1 LWLLQSLKPSSS
13 AQFCVCDSFPSIM
26 PNFTVDQMRQIMD
39 KTDNIRSMSVIAHV
53 DHGKSTLTDSLICK
67 AGIISA
73 KAAGDARFTD
83 TRADEQERG
92 VTIKSTGVSLYFE
105 HDEEDGKGA
114 IPHLINLIDSPGH
127 VDFSSEVTAALRI
140 TDGAMVVVD
149 CIEGC
154 AVQTE
159 TVLRQ
164 ALQERVRPCL
174 FVNKVDRCIL
184 ELQMEAEDMYSRF
197 RNAIENV
204 NVIIATYNDSLM
216 GDVQVQPEKGTV
228 AFGSGLHG
236 WGFTTERFA
245 KIYAQKM
252 GVEKEKMMQRMW
264 GDSFF
269 NAKKKVWTNV
279 QQPEGCTEPL
289 QRAFCQFIMGPINQL
304 MRAIMNDDK
313 EKYEKMMG
321 TLGIVL
327 KGDEKALT
335 GKPLM
340 KRTMQIWINAADTL
354 LAMIVTKLPS
364 PRTAQKYRVEN
375 LYEGPMDDAAA
386 QGIRSC
392 DPAGPLMMYVSKMV
406 PTSDKGRFYA
416 FGRVFS
422 GTIATG
428 QKVRIQGPYYKPG
441 SKEDLHVK
449 NIQRTV
455 LMMGRTTEQIQD
467 VPCGNTVAL
476 VGVDQYILKSGT
488 ITTLEDAHNIADMKY
503 SVSPVVKVAVKAK
516 DGKDLPKLVE
526 GLKKLSKSDPL
537 VVCTTEESGE
547 HVIAGCGELHVE
559 ICLKDLKDEYAQCD
573 FIVSDPVVS
582 YRETV
587 AEESN
592 QTCLAKSPNK
602 HNRIYLKAE
611 PMDEELSK
619 AIEEGTVGPKADPK
633 ERAKILTD
641 KFDWDKSVAQTKIW
655 CYGPETDGANLVVDA
670 TVGVQYLIEIKEHV
684 NSAFQWAT
692 KEGPLCEENM
702 RGIRFN
708 LMDVTL
714 HTDAIH
720 RGAGQIMP
728 PTRRCCFA
736 AELTAKPTLQEPVFL
751 VEITCPQE
759 AMSGVYNCMNL
770 RRGCVFEENQRE
782 GTPLVQV
789 KAHLPVS
796 ESFGFVAALRQATS
810 GQAFP
815 QCVFDHWENLPGNPM
830 DKGSKMEEL
839 ILGIRKR
846 KNLKVEMP
854 ALGDYLDKL

>member
-1 LWLLQSLKPSSS
+1 
-13 AQFCVCDSFPSIM
+13 
-26 PNFTVDQMRQIMD
+26 
-39 KTDNIRSMSVIAHV
+39 MS
-53 DHGKSTLTDSLICK
+53 
-67 AGIISA
+67 
-73 KAAGDARFTD
+73 GDARYTD

-105 HDEEDGKGA
+105 LDHGDGKGLT
-114 IPHLINLIDSPGH
+114 PHLINLIDSPGH

-164 ALQERVRPCL
+164 SLQERVKPCL

-184 ELQMEAEDMYSRF
+184 ELQMEPEDMYSKF
-197 RNAIENV
+197 RKAIEDV
-204 NVIIATYNDSLM
+204 NVLISTYNDSLL
-216 GDVQVQPEKGTV
+216 GDIQVDPSKGTV

-236 WGFTTERFA
+236 WGFNVERFA
-245 KIYAQKM
+245 RIYASKM
-252 GVEKEKMMQRMW
+252 GMDKDKMMKRLW

-269 NAKKKVWTNV
+269 NAKKKTWTNV
-279 QQPEGCTEPL
+279 QQPEGCSEPL
-289 QRAFCQFIMGPINQL
+289 PRAFCQFIMGPINQL

-313 EKYEKMMG
+313 AKYEKMMG

-327 KGDEKALT
+327 KGDEKSLT

-340 KRTMQIWINAADTL
+340 KRAMQIWINAADTL
-354 LAMIVTKLPS
+354 LSMIVLRLPS
-364 PRTAQKYRVEN
+364 PKDAQKYRVQN
-375 LYEGPMDDAAA
+375 LYEGPMDDEAANA
-386 QGIRSC
+386 IKAC
-392 DPAGPLMMYVSKMV
+392 DPAGPLMMYISKMV

-428 QKVRIQGPYYKPG
+428 QRVRIQGPHYKPG
-441 SKEDLHVK
+441 SKEDLNVK
-449 NIQRTV
+449 SIQRTV
-455 LMMGRTTEQIQD
+455 LMMGRTVEQIAD
-467 VPCGNTVAL
+467 APCGNTVAL
-476 VGVDQYILKSGT
+476 VGVDQFILKSGT
-488 ITTLEDAHNIADMKY
+488 LSTFEDSHNIADMKY
-503 SVSPVVKVAVKAK
+503 SVSPVVKVSVKPK
-516 DGKDLPKLVE
+516 DGKDPPKMVE

-559 ICLKDLKDEYAQCD
+559 ICLKDLREEYAQCD
-573 FIVSDPVVS
+573 FVMTDPVVS

-587 AEESN
+587 GGTSS

-602 HNRIYLKAE
+602 HNRIYLVAE
-611 PMDEELSK
+611 PMDEELN
-619 AIEEGTVGPKADPK
+619 AGIEDGKLGPKADPK
-633 ERAKILTD
+633 ERSKALRENPD
-641 KFDWDKSVAQTKIW
+641 FEFDENSARKIW
-655 CYGPETDGANLVVDA
+655 AWGPETDGPNLVVD
-670 TVGVQYLIEIKEHV
+670 TTQGVQYINEIKEHV
-684 NSAFQWAT
+684 NSAFQWTT

-708 LMDVTL
+708 IMDVTL
-714 HTDAIH
+714 HTDSIH

-736 AELTAKPTLQEPVFL
+736 AEMTAKPTLQEPIFL

-759 AMSGVYNCMNL
+759 AMSGVYSCMNL
-770 RRGCVFEENQRE
+770 RRGCVFEEDPRE
-782 GTPLVQV
+782 GTPLIQV

-796 ESFGFVAALRQATS
+796 ESFGFVAALRQQTS

-815 QCVFDHWENLPGNPM
+815 QCVFSHWDDLQGNPLEA
-830 DKGSKMEEL
+830 GKMQEL
-839 ILGIRKR
+839 VLAVRKR

>member
-1 LWLLQSLKPSSS
+1 
-13 AQFCVCDSFPSIM
+13 
-26 PNFTVDQMRQIMD
+26 MD
-39 KTDNIRSMSVIAHV
+39 KTDSIRSMSVIAHV

-73 KAAGDARFTD
+73 KAAGDARYTD
-83 TRADEQERG
+83 TRADEAERG

-105 HDEEDGKGA
+105 YDDDDGKGA
-114 IPHLINLIDSPGH
+114 QPHLINLIDSPGH

-164 ALQERVRPCL
+164 ALAERVKPCL

-197 RNAIENV
+197 RQAIENV
-204 NVIIATYNDSLM
+204 NVIIATYNDALM
-216 GDVQVQPEKGTV
+216 GDVQVAPEKGTV

-245 KIYAQKM
+245 KIYAVKM
-252 GVEKEKMMQRMW
+252 GVEKKKMMERLW

-279 QQPEGCTEPL
+279 MQPEGCSEPL

-313 EKYEKMMG
+313 PKYEKMMG

-327 KGDEKALT
+327 KGDEKALL

-364 PRTAQKYRVEN
+364 PRVAQKYRVEN
-375 LYEGPMDDAAA
+375 LYEGPMDDTAANA
-386 QGIRSC
+386 IRSC

-428 QKVRIQGPYYKPG
+428 QKVRIQGPHYKPG
-441 SKEDLHVK
+441 AKEDLNVK

-455 LMMGRTTEQIQD
+455 LMMGRVVEQIAD

-476 VGVDQYILKSGT
+476 VGVDQFLLKSGT
-488 ITTLEDAHNIADMKY
+488 LTTVEDAHNIADMKY
-503 SVSPVVKVAVKAK
+503 SVSPVVKIAVKAK

-559 ICLKDLKDEYAQCD
+559 ICLKDLRDEYAQCD
-573 FIVSDPVVS
+573 FVVSDPVVS
-582 YRETV
+582 FRETV
-587 AEESN
+587 SELSS

-602 HNRIYLKAE
+602 HNRIYLQAE
-611 PMDEELSK
+611 PMDEELTK
-619 AIEEGTVGPKADPK
+619 AIEDGSVGPKADPK
-633 ERAKILTD
+633 ERAKLLTE
-641 KFDWDKSVAQTKIW
+641 KFDWDKDTATRKIW
-655 CYGPETDGANLVVDA
+655 CWGPETDGPNLVVDQTQA
-670 TVGVQYLIEIKEHV
+670 VQYLIEIKEHV
-684 NSAFQWAT
+684 NSAFQWTT
-692 KEGPLCEENM
+692 KEGPLCDENM

-714 HTDAIH
+714 HADSIH

-736 AELTAKPTLQEPVFL
+736 AELTAKPTLQEPIFL

-770 RRGCVFEENQRE
+770 RRGCVFEENPRE

-789 KAHLPVS
+789 KAHLPVA
-796 ESFGFVAALRQATS
+796 ESFGFVAALRQQTS

-815 QCVFDHWENLPGNPM
+815 QCVFDHWDNMPGNAM
-830 DKGSKMEEL
+830 DKGGKMEEL
-839 ILGIRKR
+839 ILSIRKR

-854 ALGDYLDKL
+854 SLGDYLDKL

>member
-1 LWLLQSLKPSSS
+1 
-13 AQFCVCDSFPSIM
+13 M
-26 PNFTVDQMRQIMD
+26 PNFTVEQIRDIMD

-105 HDEEDGKGA
+105 MDKEDGVGNQ
-114 IPHLINLIDSPGH
+114 PFLINLIDSPGH

-140 TDGAMVVVD
+140 TDGALVVVD

-164 ALQERVRPCL
+164 SLAERVKPTL

-184 ELQMEAEDMYSRF
+184 ELQMEPEDMYSRF
-197 RNAIENV
+197 RKAVEDV
-204 NVIIATYNDSLM
+204 NVIIATYNDALM
-216 GDVQVQPEKGTV
+216 GDVQVMPEKGTV

-236 WGFTTERFA
+236 WGFNVERFA
-245 KIYAQKM
+245 RIYATKM
-252 GVEKEKMMQRMW
+252 GVDKDKMMKRLW

-269 NAKKKVWTNV
+269 NAKKKTWTNV
-279 QQPEGCTEPL
+279 QTPEGATEALP
-289 QRAFCQFIMGPINQL
+289 RAFCQFIMTPINQL

-313 EKYEKMMG
+313 AKYEKMMG

-327 KGDEKALT
+327 KGDERSLQ

-340 KRTMQIWINAADTL
+340 KRAMQIWINAADTL
-354 LAMIVTKLPS
+354 LSMIVLRLPS
-364 PRTAQKYRVEN
+364 PRVAQKYRVEN
-375 LYEGPMDDAAA
+375 LYEGPMDDEAATA
-386 QGIRSC
+386 IRAC
-392 DPAGPLMMYVSKMV
+392 DPSGGLMMYVSKMI

-428 QKVRIQGPYYKPG
+428 QRVRIQGAHYKPG
-441 SKEDLHVK
+441 SREDLNIK

-455 LMMGRTTEQIQD
+455 LMMGSKTDQIQD

-476 VGVDQYILKSGT
+476 VGVDQFLLKSGT
-488 ITTLEDAHNIADMKY
+488 LTTIETAHNITTMKY
-503 SVSPVVKVAVKAK
+503 SVSPVVKVAVKPK

-559 ICLKDLKDEYAQCD
+559 ICLKDLREEYAQCD
-573 FIVSDPVVS
+573 FVMSDPVVS

-587 AEESN
+587 SGTSN

-602 HNRIYLKAE
+602 HNRLYVVAE
-611 PMDEELSK
+611 PLDEELSK
-619 AIEEGTVGPKADPK
+619 AIEEGPAGPKAEAK
-633 ERAKILTD
+633 ERAKLYRD
-641 KFDWDKSVAQTKIW
+641 KFDWDENAARKIW
-655 CYGPETDGANLVVDA
+655 AWGPETEGPNVVVDQ
-670 TVGVQYLIEIKEHV
+670 TQGVQYMNEIKDHV
-684 NSAFQWAT
+684 NSGFQWAS

-708 LMDVTL
+708 IMDVTL
-714 HTDAIH
+714 HADSIH

-728 PTRRCCFA
+728 PMRRVAFA
-736 AELTAKPTLQEPVFL
+736 AELTAQPSLQEPMFL
-751 VEITCPQE
+751 VEITCPQD
-759 AMSGVYNCMNL
+759 AMSGVYSCMQP
-770 RRGCVFEENQRE
+770 RRGQVFEENPRE
-782 GTPLVQV
+782 GTPLLQV
-789 KAHLPVS
+789 KAYLPVA
-796 ESFGFVAALRQATS
+796 ESFGFVAALRQQTS

-815 QCVFDHWENLPGNPM
+815 QCVFDHWETIQGNAM
-830 DKGSKMEEL
+830 DAGKLQDLVLST
-839 ILGIRKR
+839 RKR
-846 KNLKVEMP
+846 KNMKVEMP
-854 ALGDYLDKL
+854 KLGDFLDKL

>member
-1 LWLLQSLKPSSS
+1 
-13 AQFCVCDSFPSIM
+13 M
-26 PNFTVDQMRQIMD
+26 DQ
-39 KTDNIRSMSVIAHV
+39 THNIRSMSVIAHV

-105 HDEEDGKGA
+105 YDSEDGKGLT
-114 IPHLINLIDSPGH
+114 PHLINLIDSPGH

-164 ALQERVRPCL
+164 SLAERVKPCL

-184 ELQMEAEDMYSRF
+184 ELQMEPEDMYSRF
-197 RNAIENV
+197 RRSIEDV
-204 NVIIATYNDSLM
+204 NVIIATYNDALM
-216 GDVQVQPEKGTV
+216 GDVQVDPSLGTV

-236 WGFTTERFA
+236 WGFNVERFA
-245 KIYAQKM
+245 RIYAAKM
-252 GVEKEKMMQRMW
+252 GVDKDKMMKRLW

-269 NAKKKVWTNV
+269 NAKKKTWTNIAT
-279 QQPEGCTEPL
+279 PEGATEPL
-289 QRAFCQFIMGPINQL
+289 QRAFCQFIMTPINQL
-304 MRAIMNDDK
+304 MCAIMQDDK
-313 EKYEKMMG
+313 AKYEKMMG

-327 KGDEKALT
+327 KGDEKALL

-340 KRTMQIWINAADTL
+340 KRAMQIWINAAETL
-354 LAMIVTKLPS
+354 LSMIVLRLPS
-364 PRTAQKYRVEN
+364 PVVAQKYRVEN
-375 LYEGPMDDAAA
+375 LYEGPMDDEGASA
-386 QGIRSC
+386 IRAC
-392 DPAGPLMMYVSKMV
+392 DPKGGLMMYVSKMV

-428 QKVRIQGPYYKPG
+428 QRVRIQGPHYKPG
-441 SKEDLHVK
+441 SKEDLNIK
-449 NIQRTV
+449 NVQRTV
-455 LMMGRTTEQIQD
+455 LMMGRAVEQIQD

-476 VGVDQYILKSGT
+476 VGIDQFILKSGT
-488 ITTLEDAHNIADMKY
+488 LTTIESAHNITAMKY
-503 SVSPVVKVAVKAK
+503 SVSPVVKVAVKPK

-537 VVCTTEESGE
+537 VVCSTEESGE
-547 HVIAGCGELHVE
+547 HIIAGCGELHVE
-559 ICLKDLKDEYAQCD
+559 ICLKDLRDEYAQCD
-573 FIVSDPVVS
+573 FTMSDPVVS

-587 AEESN
+587 CTNSS

-602 HNRIYLKAE
+602 HNRIYLVAE
-611 PMDEELSK
+611 PIDEDLSK
-619 AIEEGTVGPKADPK
+619 AIEEGPAGPKADPK
-633 ERAKILTD
+633 ERAKLYRE
-641 KFDWDKSVAQTKIW
+641 KFDWDENAARKIW
-655 CYGPETDGANLVVDA
+655 GWGPDTEGANLVVDQTQA
-670 TVGVQYLIEIKEHV
+670 VQYMNEIKEHV
-684 NSAFQWAT
+684 NSAFQWTT

-708 LMDVTL
+708 IMDVTL
-714 HTDAIH
+714 HADSIH

-736 AELTAKPTLQEPVFL
+736 AELTAQPTLQEPMFL
-751 VEITCPQE
+751 VEITCPQD
-759 AMSGVYNCMNL
+759 AMSGVYNCMQP
-770 RRGCVFEENQRE
+770 RRGQVFEENPRE
-782 GTPLVQV
+782 GTPLTQV
-789 KAHLPVS
+789 KAYLPVA
-796 ESFGFVAALRQATS
+796 ESFGFVAALRQQTS

-815 QCVFDHWENLPGNPM
+815 QCVFDHWENMPGNAM
-830 DKGSKMEEL
+830 DAGKIQDL
-839 ILGIRKR
+839 VLTCRKR
-846 KNLKVEMP
+846 KNLKIEMP
-854 ALGDYLDKL
+854 KLVDYNDKL

>member
-1 LWLLQSLKPSSS
+1 
-13 AQFCVCDSFPSIM
+13 M
-26 PNFTVDQMRQIMD
+26 PNFTVEQIRKIMD
-39 KTDNIRSMSVIAHV
+39 QTELIRSMSVIAHV
-53 DHGKSTLTDSLICK
+53 GHGKSTLTDSLICK

-105 HDEEDGKGA
+105 HEDDVTGKTQ
-114 IPHLINLIDSPGH
+114 PHLINLIDSPGH

-140 TDGAMVVVD
+140 TDGALVVVD

-164 ALQERVRPCL
+164 SLAERVKPCL
-174 FVNKVDRCIL
+174 FMNKVDRCIL
-184 ELQMEAEDMYSRF
+184 ELQMEPEDMYTRF
-197 RNAIENV
+197 RKSIEDV
-204 NVIIATYNDSLM
+204 NVIIATYNDELM
-216 GDVQVQPEKGTV
+216 GDQQVAPEKGTV

-236 WGFTTERFA
+236 WGFNVERFA
-245 KIYAQKM
+245 KIYAAKM
-252 GVEKEKMMQRMW
+252 GVDKEKMMKRLW

-269 NAKKKVWTNV
+269 NAKKKTWTNMM
-279 QQPEGCTEPL
+279 QPEGCDSPL
-289 QRAFCQFIMGPINQL
+289 PRAFCQFIMTPINQL
-304 MRAIMNDDK
+304 MRAIMDDQK
-313 EKYEKMMG
+313 EKYVKMMT

-327 KGDEKALT
+327 KGDDKALQ
-335 GKPLM
+335 GKALM

-354 LAMIVTKLPS
+354 LSMIVTKLPS
-364 PRTAQKYRVEN
+364 PRVAQRYRVEN
-375 LYEGPMDDAAA
+375 LYEGPMDDEAAKA
-386 QGIRSC
+386 IRSC
-392 DPAGPLMMYVSKMV
+392 DKDGPLMMYVSKMV
-406 PTSDKGRFYA
+406 PTNDKGRFYA

-428 QKVRIQGPYYKPG
+428 QKVRIQGPHYKVG
-441 SKEDLHVK
+441 GKEDLNIK

-455 LMMGRTTEQIQD
+455 LMMGRTTEQIAD

-488 ITTLEDAHNIADMKY
+488 LTTLDTAHNIADMKY
-503 SVSPVVKVAVKAK
+503 SVSPVVKVAVKVK
-516 DGKDLPKLVE
+516 DGKELPKLVE

-559 ICLKDLKDEYAQCD
+559 ICLKDLREEYAQCE
-573 FIVSDPVVS
+573 FTVSDPVVS

-587 AEESN
+587 NETSTM
-592 QTCLAKSPNK
+592 TCLAKSPNK
-602 HNRIYLKAE
+602 HNRIYLTAE
-611 PMDEELSK
+611 PMTDEFCM
-619 AIEEGTVGPKADPK
+619 AIESGKAGPKAEMK
-633 ERAKILTD
+633 ERS
-641 KFDWDKSVAQTKIW
+641 KFLREKFGWNENDARKIW
-655 CYGPETDGANLVVDA
+655 CWGPETEGANLIVEQTTA
-670 TVGVQYLIEIKEHV
+670 VQYLIEIKEHV
-684 NSAFQWAT
+684 NSAFQWTA

-708 LMDVTL
+708 IMDVTL
-714 HTDAIH
+714 HTDSIH

-736 AELTAKPTLQEPVFL
+736 AEMVSKPTLQEPVFL
-751 VEITCPQE
+751 VEITCPQA

-770 RRGCVFEENQRE
+770 RRGCVFEENPRE
-782 GTPLVQV
+782 GTPLIQV
-789 KAHLPVS
+789 RAHLPVS

-815 QCVFDHWENLPGNPM
+815 QCVFDHWENLPGDAM
-830 DKGSKMEEL
+830 EEGSKLQDL
-839 ILGIRKR
+839 ILKTRKR
-846 KNLKVEMP
+846 KNIKVEMP
-854 ALGDYLDKL
+854 KLGDYLDKL